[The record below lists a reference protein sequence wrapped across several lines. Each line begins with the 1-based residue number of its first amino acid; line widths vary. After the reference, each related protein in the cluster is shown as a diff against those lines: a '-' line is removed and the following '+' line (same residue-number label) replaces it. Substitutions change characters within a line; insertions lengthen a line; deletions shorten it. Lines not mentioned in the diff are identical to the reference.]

1 MFYVYTGPIN
11 RMTTMPARRDRARDA
26 REPRPLGLI
35 MISVRASL
43 TLCVLLLRAIS
54 ARARVAF
61 GRWIL
66 DDPFPQFRSH
76 GRINV
81 TGSGNFR
88 A

>member
-1 MFYVYTGPIN
+1 MVG
-11 RMTTMPARRDRARDA
+11 
-26 REPRPLGLI
+26 
-35 MISVRASL
+35 VRASL

-54 ARARVAF
+54 ARAQVAF

-81 TGSGNFR
+81 TGSGNLGHDRQALVPLCVEVEIAMRSMQFIGE